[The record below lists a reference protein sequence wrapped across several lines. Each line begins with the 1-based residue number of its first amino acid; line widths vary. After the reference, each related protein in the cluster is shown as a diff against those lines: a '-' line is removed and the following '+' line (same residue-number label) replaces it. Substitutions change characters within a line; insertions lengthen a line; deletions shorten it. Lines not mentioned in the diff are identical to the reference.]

1 MKGVRKQININIIMA
16 INTCYQFITVF
27 LNIFRQYVST
37 FDITTDATDI
47 FWRSLLMLH
56 RTSLIREMCLVGSSD
71 SNHHQIR
78 SELHLSEEL

>member
-47 FWRSLLMLH
+47 FLERFVDA
-56 RTSLIREMCLVGSSD
+56 T
-71 SNHHQIR
+71 
-78 SELHLSEEL
+78 